1 MSDYFTKSN
10 FQKRRNRRKDI
21 VRPDVVNEF
30 REKFGLKKYEMAE
43 LMGISGNQYNNCE
56 KKGGFL
62 SFRFY
67 AAVDAIEL
75 SAIKKAHDVV
85 KHLAELKS
93 GLKID

>member
-1 MSDYFTKSN
+1 MSEYFQRKK
-10 FQKRRNRRKDI
+10 FRRTDI
-21 VRPDVVNEF
+21 VKPEIVEETRK
-30 REKFGLKKYEMAE
+30 KFGLNKSEFAE
-43 LMGISGNQYNNCE
+43 LMGIGVNHYKRCE
-56 KKGGFL
+56 DKGGFL

-85 KHLAELKS
+85 KHLAEVKS